1 MYYLVIIDIEMRVQE
16 AGRHSISHFKEFFE
30 HPLERRQGRMTY
42 THISV
47 KSGYSLMEST
57 ISIPK
62 LVQKAKYLQYQSL
75 CLTDEA
81 VLYGA
86 VSFYKACM
94 DQGIK
99 PIIGMRISVQ
109 MDDNEQEIPCIV
121 LAKNKTGYQ
130 QLLQL
135 STYLQT
141 NQLDKLPVEQLG
153 EYTDGV
159 IGVLSGKAFLRA
171 GNDSSETESQLLFQQ
186 LKKAEAYFEEGD
198 FYVGIDSASH
208 QLQIWKKADFAYV
221 AMQNVVYLD
230 EQDVLAY
237 DCLQSMRFGEKW
249 APKRKEQL
257 PEGHHFTS
265 PEEMKQLFHTWPE
278 LLDKTEEI
286 AGKCTAYLH
295 FDEQHLPSF
304 PTPDQVTAD
313 TYLRERCEEGLQERY
328 PVVTEAHRKRMEY
341 ELNTIINMNYSDYFL
356 IVADFI
362 QFAKDKHIMVGPG
375 RGSSAGSIVAY
386 ILGIT
391 EVDPLKYNLLF
402 ERFLN
407 PERLTM
413 PDIDVDFSD
422 IRRDEVIDYVRDKYG
437 REHVAQII
445 TFGTFATR
453 SILRELMKTMDV
465 HDQDVAYI
473 LREMKRASSKS
484 IQRLLQDST
493 ELASYVKA
501 SEKLKVLF
509 TIAIKLEGLPRN
521 VSTHAAGVVISEQPL
536 MRDVP
541 LTSSTGETYLT
552 QYAMNELE
560 AAGLLKMDFLGL
572 RNLSL
577 IERVMKGVAYT
588 QNKGEILTHIPEQ
601 DEKTFAML
609 RQGETS
615 GVFQLESTGM
625 QRVLKELQP
634 SSFED
639 IVAVNALY
647 RPGPMDFIPV
657 YIRRKFK
664 QEAVTYPHP
673 DLEPI
678 LKSTYGVLIYQEQ
691 IMQIAHRI
699 AGFSLG
705 EADILRR
712 AVSKKKD
719 NMMQQQEAAF
729 IKGCLK
735 NGYSQAVAA
744 EIFSWIVRFS
754 NYGFPRS
761 HAVAY
766 SKISYQLSYLK
777 AHYPE
782 VFFSCLLTDAKNQP
796 EKLSMYQE
804 SLKELAIKILPPH
817 INRSYQ
823 QFTVEKNM
831 IRTGLAAI
839 KSISYQALVHILE
852 IRKEASFTSFFD
864 FCMRID
870 IKKVNRAAI
879 KNLILAGAFDTFHPN
894 RASLIETINPALEQK
909 ELFQGMYEDA
919 SLFQDAL
926 EYTEAEDYSKIQKLT
941 FEKELM
947 GIYISNHPFESYRNV
962 LRANGILSFKQAE
975 EFIGKR
981 KEIYTVGVVEE
992 IKIIRTKNRE
1002 RMAFLTVSDEDKK
1015 MDAVLFP
1022 DLFRQISNQLEEEQL
1037 VWMRV
1042 TVEERNQ
1049 KRQFI
1054 LKEIAALDLSE
1065 VDIPE
1070 TNKLF
1075 IRMTNQDKSSVLKYL
1090 QQIAEQHPGKTPVIV
1105 YDPVNRET
1113 YQLAN
1118 SYSLQV
1124 TEKEMRQLKNYF
1136 GNDNVVER

>member
-1 MYYLVIIDIEMRVQE
+1 
-16 AGRHSISHFKEFFE
+16 
-30 HPLERRQGRMTY
+30 MTY
-42 THISV
+42 THLSV

-57 ISIPK
+57 ISIQK
-62 LVQKAKYLQYQSL
+62 LVQKAKKLRYQSL
-75 CLTDEA
+75 CLTDQA

-99 PIIGMRISVQ
+99 PIIGMTVPVQ
-109 MDDNEQEIPCIV
+109 MEESGSDHPFIV
-121 LAKNKTGYQ
+121 LAKNKAGYR
-130 QLLQL
+130 QLLRL

-141 NQLDKLPVEQLG
+141 HHIDKLPVEQLG
-153 EYTDGV
+153 EYTEGV
-159 IGVLSGKAFLRA
+159 IGILSGGTFLKDNQGSVKADPGR
-171 GNDSSETESQLLFQQ
+171 LFQQ
-186 LKKAEAYFEEGD
+186 WERAEAYFHAGD
-198 FYVGIDSASH
+198 FYVGINSELH
-208 QLQIWKKADFAYV
+208 QLPLWKEADFAYV
-221 AMQNVVYLD
+221 AIQDVLYLD
-230 EQDVLAY
+230 DQDVLAY
-237 DCLQSMRFGEKW
+237 DCLQAMRYGEKW
-249 APKRKEQL
+249 APKRKELL
-257 PEGHHFTS
+257 PHGHHFTS
-265 PEEMKQLFHTWPE
+265 REEMQQLFHAWPE

-286 AGKCTAYLH
+286 ANKCTTYLH

-304 PTPDQVTAD
+304 PTPDQLDPD
-313 TYLRERCEEGLQERY
+313 TYLRKCCEEGLKKRY
-328 PVVTEAHRKRMEY
+328 TNLTEAHWQRLEY
-341 ELNTIINMNYSDYFL
+341 ELNTIISMNYSDYFL

-362 QFAKDKHIMVGPG
+362 QFAKTNHIMVGPG

-453 SILRELMKTMDV
+453 SILRELMKTMDI
-465 HDQDVAYI
+465 HEQDTRYI
-473 LREMKRASSKS
+473 LQELKQASSKS

-493 ELASYVKA
+493 ELAAYVKA
-501 SEKLKVLF
+501 SEKLKHLF
-509 TIAIKLEGLPRN
+509 SVAIKLEGLPRN
-521 VSTHAAGVVISEQPL
+521 VSTHAAGVVISDEPL
-536 MRDVP
+536 VADVP
-541 LTSSTGETYLT
+541 LTGGTGETYLT

-577 IERVMKGVAYT
+577 IERVFKGIAYT
-588 QNKGEILTHIPEQ
+588 HKKDWTFAAIPEQ

-609 RQGETS
+609 RKGETS
-615 GVFQLESTGM
+615 GVFQLESEGM
-625 QRVLKELQP
+625 QNVLKELQP

-664 QEAVTYPHP
+664 QEPVTYPHP

-691 IMQIAHRI
+691 IMQIAHHI

-712 AVSKKKD
+712 AVSKKKKEV
-719 NMMQQQEAAF
+719 MQQQEEAF
-729 IKGCLK
+729 IKGCLE
-735 NGYSQAVAA
+735 NGYSQAVAG

-766 SKISYQLSYLK
+766 SKISYQLSFLK
-777 AHYPE
+777 AHYPA

-796 EKLSMYQE
+796 EKMSAYQE
-804 SLKELAIKILPPH
+804 ALKELDIQILPPH

-823 QFTVEKNM
+823 QFTVEKKA

-839 KSISYQALVHILE
+839 KGISYQALVHMLE
-852 IRKEASFTSFFD
+852 LRKEAPFTSFFD
-864 FCMRID
+864 FCMRVD

-879 KNLILAGAFDTFHPN
+879 RNLVLAGAFDIFHHN
-894 RASLIETINPALEQK
+894 RASLIASIEPALEQK
-909 ELFQGMYEDA
+909 ELFQGMFEES
-919 SLFQDAL
+919 SLFHEAL
-926 EYTEAEDYSKIQKLT
+926 EYTEIEDYSSIQKLT

-947 GIYISNHPFESYRNV
+947 GIYISNHPFESFRSV
-962 LRANGILSFKQAE
+962 LRANGILTFKQAE
-975 EFIGKR
+975 QFTGKR

-992 IKIIRTKNRE
+992 IKVIRTKSKE
-1002 RMAFLTVSDEDKK
+1002 RMAFLIISDEDKK
-1015 MDAVLFP
+1015 MDAVIFP
-1022 DLFRQISNQLEEEQL
+1022 DLFRHVSNQLEEEQM
-1037 VWMRV
+1037 VWIRV

-1049 KRQFI
+1049 KLQFV
-1054 LKEIAALDLSE
+1054 LKDIAALDLSE
-1065 VDIPE
+1065 VGIPE
-1070 TNKLF
+1070 TKKLY
-1075 IRMTNQDKSSVLKYL
+1075 IRMTNQDKRSVLTYL
-1090 QQIAEQHPGKTPVIV
+1090 QQVADQHPGKTPVIV
-1105 YDPVNRET
+1105 YNPVNKET

-1118 SYSLQV
+1118 NYSLHL
-1124 TEKEMRQLKNYF
+1124 TEKEMKQLKKYF
-1136 GNDNVVER
+1136 GDDNVIER

>member
-1 MYYLVIIDIEMRVQE
+1 
-16 AGRHSISHFKEFFE
+16 
-30 HPLERRQGRMTY
+30 MTY

-57 ISIPK
+57 ISIQK
-62 LVQKAKYLQYQSL
+62 LVQKAKSLHYQSL

-86 VSFYKACM
+86 ISFYKACM
-94 DQGIK
+94 EQGIK
-99 PIIGMRISVQ
+99 PIIGMTVHVQ
-109 MDDNEQEIPCIV
+109 IEENEPENPFIV

-130 QLLQL
+130 QLLKL

-141 NQLDKLPVEQLG
+141 NHMDKLTASQLSK
-153 EYTDGV
+153 YTEGV
-159 IGVLSGKAFLRA
+159 IGVLSGKHFLQ
-171 GNDSSETESQLLFQQ
+171 DSNHSAEADADLFFQE
-186 LKKAEAYFEEGD
+186 LKKVEAYFQPGD
-198 FYVGIDSASH
+198 FYIGIDSDVH
-208 QLQIWKKADFAYV
+208 QLQIWKEADFSYT
-221 AMQNVVYLD
+221 AMQEVFYLD

-237 DCLQSMRFGEKW
+237 DCLQSMRHGKKW
-249 APKRKEQL
+249 VPKRKDQL
-257 PEGHHFTS
+257 PENHHFAS
-265 PEEMKQLFHTWPE
+265 PEEIKRLFHAWPE
-278 LLDKTEEI
+278 LLDKTGEI
-286 AGKCTAYLH
+286 ANKCSTYLN

-304 PTPDQVTAD
+304 PTPDQMSAD
-313 TYLRERCEEGLQERY
+313 TYLRKCCEKGLQERY
-328 PVVTEAHRKRMEY
+328 TTITEVHRNRLEY
-341 ELNTIINMNYSDYFL
+341 ELDTIISMNYSDYFL

-362 QFAKDKHIMVGPG
+362 QFAKTNHIMVGPG

-407 PERLTM
+407 PERQTM

-445 TFGTFATR
+445 TFGSFATR

-465 HDQDVAYI
+465 HEQDVSYI
-473 LREMKRASSKS
+473 LRELKGASSKS
-484 IQRLLQDST
+484 IQRLMQDST
-493 ELASYVKA
+493 ELTAYVKS
-501 SEKLKVLF
+501 SEKLKILF
-509 TIAIKLEGLPRN
+509 SIAIKLEGLPRN
-521 VSTHAAGVVISEQPL
+521 VSTHAAGVVISEHPL
-536 MRDVP
+536 VADVP

-577 IERVMKGVAYT
+577 IERVTKGVAYT
-588 QNKGEILTHIPEQ
+588 LKKDEILADIPER

-609 RQGETS
+609 RKGKTS
-615 GVFQLESTGM
+615 GVFQLESAGM
-625 QRVLKELQP
+625 QNVLKELQP

-664 QEAVTYPHP
+664 QEPVTYPHP

-712 AVSKKKD
+712 AVSKK
-719 NMMQQQEAAF
+719 NRTVMQQQEEAF

-735 NGYSQAVAA
+735 NGYSHAVAG

-766 SKISYQLSYLK
+766 SKISYQLSFLK
-777 AHYPE
+777 AHYPA

-796 EKLSMYQE
+796 EKLSAYQE
-804 SLKELAIKILPPH
+804 SLKELHIDILPPH
-817 INRSYQ
+817 INRSFQ

-831 IRTGLAAI
+831 VRTGLAAI
-839 KSISYQALVHILE
+839 KGISYQALIHILE

-879 KNLILAGAFDTFHPN
+879 RNLVLAGVFDTFHDN
-894 RASLIETINPALEQK
+894 RASLIASIEPALEQK
-909 ELFQGMYEDA
+909 ELFQGMFEDA

-926 EYTEAEDYSKIQKLT
+926 EYTDIEDYSTIQKLT

-947 GIYISNHPFESYRNV
+947 GIYISNHPFESCRDV
-962 LRANGILSFKQAE
+962 LRANGIISFKQAE
-975 EFIGKR
+975 KFTGKR
-981 KEIYTVGVVEE
+981 KEIYTAGVVEE
-992 IKIIRTKNRE
+992 VKVIRTKNRE
-1002 RMAFLTVSDEDKK
+1002 RMAFLTVSDEDEK
-1015 MDAVLFP
+1015 MDAVIFP
-1022 DLFRQISNQLEEEQL
+1022 DLFRQISNQLEEEQI

-1042 TVEERNQ
+1042 SVEERNQ
-1049 KRQFI
+1049 KLQLVI
-1054 LKEIAALDLSE
+1054 KDIAALDLSE
-1065 VDIPE
+1065 IGIPE
-1070 TNKLF
+1070 TKKLF
-1075 IRMTNQDKSSVLKYL
+1075 VRMTNQDKSSVLQYVKQL
-1090 QQIAEQHPGKTPVIV
+1090 ADQHPGKTPVII
-1105 YDPVNRET
+1105 YNPVNKET
-1113 YQLAN
+1113 YRLAN
-1118 SYSLQV
+1118 DYALYL

-1136 GNDNVVER
+1136 GNENVVER

>member
-1 MYYLVIIDIEMRVQE
+1 
-16 AGRHSISHFKEFFE
+16 
-30 HPLERRQGRMTY
+30 MTY

-57 ISIPK
+57 ISIQK
-62 LVQKAKYLQYQSL
+62 LVQKAKSLHYQSL

-86 VSFYKACM
+86 ISFYKACI

-99 PIIGMRISVQ
+99 PIIGMTVNVQ
-109 MDDNEQEIPCIV
+109 MEENEPGNPFIV

-130 QLLQL
+130 QLLKL
-135 STYLQT
+135 STYLQINHIDILT
-141 NQLDKLPVEQLG
+141 VSELAK
-153 EYTDGV
+153 YTEGV
-159 IGVLSGKAFLRA
+159 IGILSGKAFMKDN
-171 GNDSSETESQLLFQQ
+171 NDSMEKIDNDLLIRQFKEAEVCFQN
-186 LKKAEAYFEEGD
+186 GD
-198 FYVGIDSASH
+198 FYVGIDPGLYH
-208 QLQIWKKADFAYV
+208 LQIWKEASFSYV
-221 AMQNVVYLD
+221 AMQDVLYLD

-237 DCLQSMRFGEKW
+237 DCLQSMRYGEKW
-249 APKRKEQL
+249 VPKQKELL
-257 PEGHHFTS
+257 PAGHHFTS
-265 PEEMKQLFHTWPE
+265 PVEMKQLFHGWPE

-286 AGKCTAYLH
+286 AGKCTTYLQ

-304 PTPDQVTAD
+304 PAPNQLSAD
-313 TYLRERCEEGLQERY
+313 TYLRECCEKGLRERY
-328 PVVTEAHRKRMEY
+328 TVITEAHRKRMEY
-341 ELNTIINMNYSDYFL
+341 ELDTIINMNYSDYFL

-362 QFAKDKHIMVGPG
+362 QFAKDNHIMVGPG

-445 TFGTFATR
+445 TFGTFAAR

-465 HDQDVAYI
+465 HEQDANYI
-473 LREMKRASSKS
+473 LRELKGASSKS
-484 IQRLLQDST
+484 IQRLMQDST
-493 ELASYVKA
+493 ELTAYVKS
-501 SEKLKVLF
+501 SEKLKTLF
-509 TIAIKLEGLPRN
+509 AIAIKLEGLPRN
-521 VSTHAAGVVISEQPL
+521 VSTHAAGVVINENPL
-536 MRDVP
+536 VADVP
-541 LTSSTGETYLT
+541 LTSGTGETYLT

-577 IERVMKGVAYT
+577 IERVTKGAAYT
-588 QNKGEILTHIPEQ
+588 LKKDEILMDIPEQ
-601 DEKTFAML
+601 DEKTFTML
-609 RQGETS
+609 RKGETS
-615 GVFQLESTGM
+615 GVFQLESAGM
-625 QRVLKELQP
+625 QNVLRELQP

-647 RPGPMDFIPV
+647 RPGPMDYIPV

-664 QEAVTYPHP
+664 LEPVTYPHP

-712 AVSKKKD
+712 AVSKKNRD
-719 NMMQQQEAAF
+719 VMQQQEEAF
-729 IKGCLK
+729 IKGCLN
-735 NGYSQAVAA
+735 NGYSRAVAG

-766 SKISYQLSYLK
+766 SKISYQLGFLK
-777 AHYPE
+777 AHYPA

-796 EKLSMYQE
+796 EKLSAYQE
-804 SLKELAIKILPPH
+804 SLKELDIDILPPH

-823 QFTVEKNM
+823 QFTVEKKA
-831 IRTGLAAI
+831 IRAGLAAI
-839 KSISYQALVHILE
+839 KGISYQALVHILE
-852 IRKEASFTSFFD
+852 IRKEASFASFFD

-879 KNLILAGAFDTFHPN
+879 KNLVLAGAFNAFHPN
-894 RASLIETINPALEQK
+894 RASLIETIEPALEQK
-909 ELFQGMYEDA
+909 ELFQGMFEDV
-919 SLFQDAL
+919 SMFEDAL
-926 EYTEAEDYSKIQKLT
+926 EYTETEDYSMIQKLT

-947 GIYISNHPFESYRNV
+947 GIYISNHPFENYRDV
-962 LRANGILSFKQAE
+962 LRANGIVSLKQAE
-975 EFIGKR
+975 QFTGKR
-981 KEIYTVGVVEE
+981 KEIYTVGIVEAV
-992 IKIIRTKNRE
+992 KVIRTKNRE

-1015 MDAVLFP
+1015 MDAVIFP
-1022 DLFRQISNQLEEEQL
+1022 DLFRQISNQLEEEQV

-1042 TVEERNQ
+1042 SVEERNQ
-1049 KRQFI
+1049 KLQLVI
-1054 LKEIAALDLSE
+1054 KEIAALDLSE
-1065 VDIPE
+1065 AGIPE
-1070 TNKLF
+1070 TKKLF
-1075 IRMTNQDKSSVLKYL
+1075 IRMTNQDKSSVLQYL
-1090 QQIAEQHPGKTPVIV
+1090 KQLADQHPGKTPVIV
-1105 YDPVNRET
+1105 YDPVNKET
-1113 YQLAN
+1113 YRLAN
-1118 SYSLQV
+1118 NYALYL
-1124 TEKEMRQLKNYF
+1124 TEKEMRQLKIYF
-1136 GNDNVVER
+1136 GNENVVER

>member
-1 MYYLVIIDIEMRVQE
+1 
-16 AGRHSISHFKEFFE
+16 
-30 HPLERRQGRMTY
+30 MTY

-57 ISIPK
+57 ISIQK
-62 LVQKAKYLQYQSL
+62 LVQKAKKFHAQSL

-99 PIIGMRISVQ
+99 PIIGMTVPVQ
-109 MDDNEQEIPCIV
+109 MEGNEQSYPFIV
-121 LAKNKTGYQ
+121 LAKNKNGYQ
-130 QLLQL
+130 QLLSL

-141 NQLDKLPVEQLG
+141 NHMDKLPIEQLT
-153 EYTDGV
+153 EYTEGI
-159 IGVLSGKAFLRA
+159 IGVASGKALLQDV
-171 GNDSSETESQLLFQQ
+171 NDTMETDNQLLVQQMKRVESYFQT
-186 LKKAEAYFEEGD
+186 GD
-198 FYVGIDSASH
+198 FYVGIDPQLH
-208 QLQIWKKADFAYV
+208 QLQLWQEMDFTYV
-221 AMQNVVYLD
+221 AMQDVLYLD
-230 EQDVLAY
+230 EQDVFAY
-237 DCLQSMRFGEKW
+237 DCLQAMRYGKHW
-249 APKRKEQL
+249 IPKQKEQL
-257 PEGHHFTS
+257 PTGHHFTS
-265 PEEMKQLFHTWPE
+265 PEEMKQLFYAWPE

-286 AGKCTAYLH
+286 TDKCTTYLH

-304 PTPDQVTAD
+304 PTPNQLSAD
-313 TYLRERCEEGLQERY
+313 AYLRECCEKGLKERY
-328 PVVTEAHRKRMEY
+328 PTITETHRERLEY
-341 ELNTIINMNYSDYFL
+341 ELKTIINMNYSDYFL

-362 QFAKDKHIMVGPG
+362 QFAKTNHIMVGPG

-407 PERLTM
+407 PERQTM

-437 REHVAQII
+437 KEHVAQII
-445 TFGTFATR
+445 TFGTYATR
-453 SILRELMKTMDV
+453 SILRELMKTMNI
-465 HDQDVAYI
+465 HDQDVSYI

-484 IQRLLQDST
+484 IQRLLQDSA
-493 ELASYVKA
+493 ELATYVKS
-501 SEKLKVLF
+501 SEKLKTLF
-509 TIAIKLEGLPRN
+509 SIAMKLEGLPRN

-536 MRDVP
+536 VTDVP
-541 LTSSTGETYLT
+541 LTSGTGETYLT

-577 IERVMKGVAYT
+577 IERVTKSVAYT
-588 QNKGEILTHIPEQ
+588 HKKNDILTDIPEQ

-609 RQGETS
+609 RKGETS
-615 GVFQLESTGM
+615 GVFQLESAGM
-625 QRVLKELQP
+625 QNVLKELQP

-664 QEAVTYPHP
+664 QEPVTYPHP

-705 EADILRR
+705 DADILRR
-712 AVSKKKD
+712 AVSKKKKEV
-719 NMMQQQEAAF
+719 MQEQEQAF

-735 NGYSQAVAA
+735 NGYSQAVAG

-766 SKISYQLSYLK
+766 SKISYQLSFLK

-796 EKLSMYQE
+796 EKLLAYQE
-804 SLKELAIKILPPH
+804 SLKEINIDILPPH

-823 QFTVEKNM
+823 QFTVEKKG
-831 IRTGLAAI
+831 IRAGLAAI
-839 KSISYQALVHILE
+839 KGISYQALLHVLE
-852 IRKEASFTSFFD
+852 IRKEAPFAGFFD

-879 KNLILAGAFDTFHPN
+879 KNLILAGSFDTFHSN
-894 RASLIETINPALEQK
+894 RASLIESIAPALEQK

-919 SLFQDAL
+919 SLFHDAL
-926 EYTEAEDYSKIQKLT
+926 EYTETADYSMMQKLH

-962 LRANGILSFKQAE
+962 LRANGIVSFKQADQ
-975 EFIGKR
+975 FTDKR
-981 KEIYTVGVVEE
+981 KDIFTAGVVEE
-992 IKIIRTKNRE
+992 IKVIRTKNRE

-1015 MDAVLFP
+1015 RDAVIFP
-1022 DLFRQISNQLEEEQL
+1022 DLFRQISNHLEEEQI

-1042 TVEERNQ
+1042 TVEKRNQ
-1049 KRQFI
+1049 KLQFVI
-1054 LKEIAALDLSE
+1054 KEIAAFDLSE
-1065 VDIPE
+1065 VGFPE
-1070 TNKLF
+1070 TKKLF
-1075 IRMTNQDKSSVLKYL
+1075 IRLTDQDKSSALKYL
-1090 QQIAEQHPGKTPVIV
+1090 QQLADQHPGKTPVIV
-1105 YDPVNRET
+1105 YNSVDKET
-1113 YQLAN
+1113 YQLATN
-1118 SYSLQV
+1118 YSLQLS
-1124 TEKEMRQLKNYF
+1124 EKEMKQLKNYF